1 MTKFKLRF
9 FALATCCA
17 VLGTGCL
24 SMPGVGVGVTGGTT
38 GAAAEIKANPLP
50 SSMLLL
56 RGSYNFAEFSGD
68 IESDGVEYGGDFT
81 LSNLGA
87 FADFAPLGGP
97 FYLSGGAYFGK
108 KEADLIATPA
118 SDVMIGGTSFTA
130 ADVGS
135 LIGKAEFNDVAPY
148 VGVAFDNFANSIG
161 GWSFNARAGIMFV
174 GSADVS
180 LTSVNGLL
188 SSDPA
193 LQSELLQEIDSLQED
208 AEDYKY
214 FPVLTLGIARRF

>member
-1 MTKFKLRF
+1 MTTFKLKF
-9 FALATCCA
+9 LALAVGGSLLA
-17 VLGTGCL
+17 TGCL

-38 GAAAEIKANPLP
+38 GVAAEVKANPLP
-50 SSMLLL
+50 SSMLLV

-68 IESDGVEYGGDFT
+68 IESDGIQYDGDFT

-87 FADFAPLGGP
+87 FADFAPFGGP
-97 FYLSGGAYFGK
+97 FYLSGGAYVGDK
-108 KEADLIATPA
+108 SADLVATPA
-118 SDVMIGGTSFTA
+118 SDVVIGGTSFTPA
-130 ADVGS
+130 EVGS

-161 GWSFNARAGIMFV
+161 GWSFNARAGVMFV
-174 GSADVS
+174 GSAEVD
-180 LTSVNGLL
+180 LTSANGLL

-193 LQSELLQEIDSLQED
+193 LLTELREEIQSIED
-208 AEDYKY
+208 DAADYKY

>member
-1 MTKFKLRF
+1 MTKSKLRF
-9 FALATCCA
+9 LALTTCCA

-24 SMPGVGVGVTGGTT
+24 STPGVGIGVTGGTT
-38 GAAAEIKANPLP
+38 GVAAEVKANPLP
-50 SSMLLL
+50 SSRLLV

-68 IESDGVEYGGDFT
+68 VESDGIQYDGDFT
-81 LSNLGA
+81 LSNFGA
-87 FADFAPLGGP
+87 VADVAPFGGP
-97 FYLSGGAYFGK
+97 FYISGGAYVGK

-118 SDVMIGGTSFTA
+118 SNVTIGGTSFTP

-135 LIGKAEFNDVAPY
+135 LIGKAEFKDVAPY

-161 GWSFNARAGIMFV
+161 GWSLNARAGVMFV

-180 LTSVNGLL
+180 LTSANGLL
-188 SSDPA
+188 SSDPV
-193 LQSELLQEIDSLQED
+193 LLNELIEEIESIEQD

-214 FPVLTLGIARRF
+214 FPVVTLGITRRF

>member
-1 MTKFKLRF
+1 MTKFKLRLF
-9 FALATCCA
+9 VLMTCSA
-17 VLGTGCL
+17 MLGTGCM

-38 GAAAEIKANPLP
+38 GIAAEIKANPLP
-50 SSMLLL
+50 SSRLLL

-68 IESDGVEYGGDFT
+68 VESDGIEYDGDFT
-81 LSNLGA
+81 LSNFGA
-87 FADFAPLGGP
+87 FADIAPFGGP
-97 FYLSGGAYFGK
+97 FYLSGGAYVGK

-118 SDVMIGGTSFTA
+118 TNVTIGGTTFTP

-161 GWSFNARAGIMFV
+161 GWSFNARAGVMFV
-174 GSADVS
+174 GSAEVN
-180 LTSVNGLL
+180 LTSANGLL
-188 SSDPA
+188 SSDPT
-193 LQSELLQEIDSLQED
+193 LLSELVQEIESIEED

-214 FPVLTLGIARRF
+214 FPVVTLGITRRF